1 MKTFEEIK
9 STNYFH
15 VLADDM
21 KLVLEANEIIW
32 ENINARNFY
41 EVFTRFYQD
50 SAIYE
55 DFKAF
60 SDNRKLA
67 DVLRI
72 LADAGAVVDAVQK
85 MSHSDF
91 SGMSV
96 YFIEYK
102 VRATLFGEV
111 LMYVLEENME
121 KITNN

>member
-21 KLVLEANEIIW
+21 KLVLEAHEIIW
-32 ENINARNFY
+32 ENITWRNFY
-41 EVFTRFYQD
+41 QVFTTFFEED
-50 SAIYE
+50 EILE
-55 DFKAF
+55 DFKTF

-72 LADAGAVVDAVQK
+72 LADAGAVVDAIQK
-85 MSHSDF
+85 MSHSDL

-111 LMYVLEENME
+111 LMYVLEENMD
-121 KITNN
+121 K